1 MPSAQKAMTE
11 LSILQTTAEPATAAS
26 AAADAREHAGV
37 LVAPQDL
44 QRAVHAGGCR
54 DEAATPAGERQPS
67 NRHLHIKGTS
77 DRRIFSQGLRIMVQI
92 CILSLFASI
101 FQLM

>member
-26 AAADAREHAGV
+26 AAADAPGEHAGV

-54 DEAATPAGERQPS
+54 VRLDDAGDEATTPAGERQPPHG
-67 NRHLHIKGTS
+67 HLHIKGTH
-77 DRRIFSQGLRIMVQI
+77 R
-92 CILSLFASI
+92 
-101 FQLM
+101 

>member
-26 AAADAREHAGV
+26 AAAGAPGEHAGV

-77 DRRIFSQGLRIMVQI
+77 DRRIFSQGFKL
-92 CILSLFASI
+92 
-101 FQLM
+101 

>member
-26 AAADAREHAGV
+26 AAAGAPDHAGV

-54 DEAATPAGERQPS
+54 VRPDDAGDEAATPAGERQPS
-67 NRHLHIKGTS
+67 NRHLHIKGTQA
-77 DRRIFSQGLRIMVQI
+77 R
-92 CILSLFASI
+92 
-101 FQLM
+101 

>member
-26 AAADAREHAGV
+26 AAAGAPGEHAGV

-44 QRAVHAGGCR
+44 QRAVHAGGCRVRLDDAR

-77 DRRIFSQGLRIMVQI
+77 DRRIFSQARTRYFTQGGHWG
-92 CILSLFASI
+92 
-101 FQLM
+101 